1 MHLHRTVAP
10 GVAALFALSLL
21 AAGCQKS
28 PAEST
33 PTKAPSVPS
42 AAVSAATPAGGG
54 DETPATSATTPATS
68 GTKPVA
74 AGTQAAIG
82 DGRWPAYVTAVSEG
96 TLTMDLVEFLTGD
109 KAAKEWKK
117 RYPGESDET
126 PPNDYF
132 IVNDN
137 KKTRT
142 LPLASKVPVLVT
154 DGDATADTE
163 VGVAGLKK
171 RLEHTLYW
179 LTVKGGKV
187 VKVQEQFLP

>member
-1 MHLHRTVAP
+1 MHPHRTVAP
-10 GVAALFALSLL
+10 GVATLLALSLL
-21 AAGCQKS
+21 AAGCQQKS
-28 PAEST
+28 ADST
-33 PTKAPSVPS
+33 PATAASAPP
-42 AAVSAATPAGGG
+42 AATSAATPAGDG
-54 DETPATSATTPATS
+54 DDTPTTAATTPAVS
-68 GTKPVA
+68 GAKPA
-74 AGTQAAIG
+74 TGGSQAAIG
-82 DGRWPAYVTAVSEG
+82 DGRWPAYVTAVGEG

-137 KKTRT
+137 KKKRT

-179 LTVKGGKV
+179 LTVKDGKV